1 MFKNKKLTMFL
12 TDTETGNTVNCET
25 NLEEMLET
33 SEKTGTNTLISVVSA
48 MVEQLDNFKKEG
60 EHQ

>member
-60 EHQ
+60 